1 MAAEVDALAGE
12 RSAPFAD
19 VVDLGCGTGLCG
31 PLIRRHC
38 GKLTGI
44 DLSPG
49 MLRKAAALEVY
60 DFLVEGELVGF
71 LNSDL
76 PIRFDL
82 AVCVDTLC
90 YLGDLQ
96 PFMDALFSAL
106 KPGGLLIASV
116 EHLSDPSGPDYRVD
130 PTGRYAHMPAY
141 LRRSAEAAGLAYAR
155 EKNRWCCVRNSAR
168 KFTASSSTCT
178 SRGNNTDRDW
188 LRPDSSFKDL
198 REPVSDIS
206 FLREVEQSCSPVCPN
221 AARSDSSL
229 SRSSS
234 IPWASG

>member
-155 EKNRWCCVRNSAR
+155 EKQVVLR
-168 KFTASSSTCT
+168 KELGTEVHGLIFH
-178 SRGNNTDRDW
+178 
-188 LRPDSSFKDL
+188 LHKP
-198 REPVSDIS
+198 RE
-206 FLREVEQSCSPVCPN
+206 
-221 AARSDSSL
+221 
-229 SRSSS
+229 
-234 IPWASG
+234 